1 MNLHGHVY
9 EGLVSVE
16 PNEEDFLKF
25 LELKNRPKVKPQI
38 NPKQNSQKAPDLM
51 EFYPEDLI
59 KEYPEVELEPAKQ
72 QKFATVKASMTV
84 ANDPIDKYFKWN

>member
-1 MNLHGHVY
+1 
-9 EGLVSVE
+9 LVAVE

-38 NPKQNSQKAPDLM
+38 NPKPNNQKAPDLM

-59 KEYPEVELEPAKQ
+59 KEYPEVELEQPKQ
-72 QKFATVKASMTV
+72 PKFSCIKASATLT
-84 ANDPIDKYFKWN
+84 NDPVDKYFKWN